1 MLGDADTAKSRLD
14 DDLESYM
21 KQVGQ
26 EDEQS
31 EGGDQKDDSTEGS
44 AVSDALEEK
53 KEEDGAQ

>member
-26 EDEQS
+26 EEEQS
-31 EGGDQKDDSTEGS
+31 EGGDQKEDATEGS

-53 KEEDGAQ
+53 KEDGVQ